1 MKIGE
6 KLRQIRK
13 SQRKT
18 LMDVEA
24 GTGINNGNLSKIERN
39 ELGFSEETVAKL
51 SNFYGVSIAELYSDV
66 ATAGFQVKIKELQ
79 STDIATF
86 SQNDVPD
93 KTVINFDFIV
103 PDKTSNTG
111 YTSLLH
117 EHMAVSVDMLRNLDV
132 APNKMVGV
140 KASDDGMAGSI
151 NSSDQVLVDTTTT
164 DVPSS
169 GGVFAI
175 VYGDDIVIRKIHKK
189 PSGDLLL
196 VCENKQYPEITA
208 TREEM
213 QYIKIIGKV
222 VYRSGIYR

>member
-39 ELGFSEETVAKL
+39 ELGMSEETVAKL

-79 STDIATF
+79 SKDVGTF
-86 SQNDVPD
+86 NTNEVPD
-93 KTVINFDFIV
+93 KTIINFDFVI
-103 PDKTSNTG
+103 PDSLSDTG
-111 YTSLLH
+111 YAPLLH
-117 EHMAVSVDMLRNLDV
+117 EHMAVSVDQLRDLKV
-132 APNKMVGV
+132 PPNKMVGV
-140 KASDDGMAGSI
+140 HASDDGMAGSI
-151 NSSDQVLVDTTTT
+151 NATDQVLVDTSST
-164 DVPSS
+164 DIPSA

-175 VYGDDIVIRKIHKK
+175 VYGQDIVVRKIHKK

-196 VCENKQYPEITA
+196 VCENKSYPEITA
-208 TREEM
+208 TREDM
-213 QYIKIIGKV
+213 PYIKIIGKV
-222 VYRSGIYR
+222 VYRTGVYK